1 MQIYYNAM
9 QGNKRIL
16 KDCWLHEDQLTVKKS
31 SSMIVETMDYKLIVP
46 NLTCGLPIH

>member
-16 KDCWLHEDQLTVKKS
+16 MDCWPHEDQLTVKKS
-31 SSMIVETMDYKLIVP
+31 SSMIVETMDFKIMRQLHLI
-46 NLTCGLPIH
+46 